1 LVRVKVMSSKTET
14 MKALVDAIST
24 ISSLNQELNKLKMVN
39 ETLRILIK
47 DLNEENTNLKIQ
59 LGIEQ

>member
-1 LVRVKVMSSKTET
+1 MVRVKVMSSKTET

>member
-1 LVRVKVMSSKTET
+1 MSSKTET